1 MDENKKPDVF
11 NKNEVKTH
19 RLEGDLEAERL
30 MKEKTDAQIAERQA
44 VLDKLSEMGDLQERD
59 RQKYLKEMMPK
70 VVRPELSQDQ
80 TPKGEVIYEEAPI
93 KPKPTSVKTTVDVSD
108 EEYIQNIKNEIELDI
123 DAQSKRNY
131 EALSEPQYDSN
142 SDIIP
147 LPSEGLLYGMKD
159 KNLKV
164 SFLNAS
170 DENILTNPNI
180 LQSGKFL
187 EILLN
192 RKILNSKIR
201 YDDLTSGDRDAI
213 MIWLRYTGYG
223 DNYPIMVKDPKT
235 NEYFETTIELSKLRV
250 KKLSLKPNV
259 DGTFNF
265 KLPLSGDEIS
275 FSFLT
280 IGQITELEKEEE
292 LIIERLGEELIN
304 STTAQLVKMIKS
316 VNGDDNPKLVKQYV
330 NNMRLRD
337 VNAFRKFVS
346 ENEHGIDM
354 NLTVRTPG
362 GESIAT
368 FLPLNTQFFWPE
380 Q

>member
-80 TPKGEVIYEEAPI
+80 APKGEVIYEEAPI

-108 EEYIQNIKNEIELDI
+108 EDYIQNIKNEIELDI

-250 KKLSLKPNV
+250 KKLTLKPNV